1 MLRLPRFQMHTPATA
16 HEAAL
21 LLREH
26 RAAEEDAARI
36 GTPGI
41 TVMLVAGGTDLYP
54 NMKRR
59 QFTPSTL
66 ISLGKAVPR
75 TIHNGSLRPKGTVPV
90 GLTIGAGATLT
101 AVATDARVLSG
112 YRALAESAVAIST
125 PQLRNMGT
133 IGGNL
138 CLDTRC
144 NWYDQS
150 LFWRMAEGMCMKTDP
165 SVVCRVAP
173 SSPRCLAVASADT
186 VPALLALGAS
196 AFVVNAD
203 GERMVPL
210 AEMYRD
216 DGISHLTIGRGDIVT
231 HITLPPSDGWRST
244 YLKLRDRGSFDFP
257 ILGLAAAVRFEGGIV
272 REARIAM
279 TAVGSRPMLVDDAA
293 TAIIGT
299 RLEDDAI
306 GAAAA
311 AAHKLARPM
320 DNTSGTIAQRKK
332 TVPVFATRALAS
344 LREKQDN

>member
-1 MLRLPRFQMHTPATA
+1 MLRLPRFQLHTPATV
-16 HEAAL
+16 EDAAL

-26 RAAEEDAARI
+26 RAAEQDAGKT

-66 ISLGKAVPR
+66 IALGKALPR
-75 TIHNGSLRPKGTVPV
+75 GIHNGK

-101 AVATDARVLSG
+101 AVANDAHVVQG
-112 YRALAESAVAIST
+112 YRALAESAIAIST

-186 VPALLALGAS
+186 VPALLALGA
-196 AFVVNAD
+196 AVRIVNAG
-203 GERMVPL
+203 GERVVPL
-210 AEMYRD
+210 AELYRE
-216 DGISHLTIGRGDIVT
+216 DGISHLTIGRDDIVT
-231 HITLPPSDGWRST
+231 EVILPPPDGWRST

-257 ILGLAAAVRFEGGIV
+257 IVGLAAAVRMEGGVV
-272 REARIAM
+272 RDARLAM
-279 TAVGSRPMLVDDAA
+279 TAVGSRPMLVDTAA
-293 TAIIGT
+293 AALVGSH
-299 RLEDDAI
+299 LEDDVIA
-306 GAAAA
+306 AAAA
-311 AAHKLARPM
+311 AAHKIARPM

-332 TVPVFATRALAS
+332 TVPVFATRALGS
-344 LREKQDN
+344 LREELN

>member
-1 MLRLPRFQMHTPATA
+1 MLRLPRFQLHTPATV
-16 HEAAL
+16 EDAAL

-26 RAAEEDAARI
+26 RAAEQDAAKT

-66 ISLGKAVPR
+66 IALGRALPKA
-75 TIHNGSLRPKGTVPV
+75 IHNGK
-90 GLTIGAGATLT
+90 GLTIGAGATLS
-101 AVATDARVLSG
+101 AVASDARVRNG
-112 YRALAESAVAIST
+112 YRALAESALAIST

-196 AFVVNAD
+196 VRIVNAS
-203 GERMVPL
+203 GERVVPL
-210 AEMYRD
+210 ADLYRE
-216 DGISHLTIGRGDIVT
+216 DGISPLTIGRDDIVT
-231 HITLPPSDGWRST
+231 EVILPPADGWRST

-257 ILGLAAAVRFEGGIV
+257 ILGLAAAVRMDGGVV
-272 REARIAM
+272 REARLAM
-279 TAVGSRPMLVDDAA
+279 TAVGSRPMLVAA
-293 TAIIGT
+293 AAAALVGS

-306 GAAAA
+306 AAVAA
-311 AAHKLARPM
+311 AAHKIARPM

-344 LREKQDN
+344 LREN

>member
-1 MLRLPRFQMHTPATA
+1 MLRLPRFQLHTPATVGD
-16 HEAAL
+16 AAL

-26 RAAEEDAARI
+26 RAAEQDAAKT

-59 QFTPSTL
+59 QFTPTTL
-66 ISLGKAVPR
+66 ISLGKALPR
-75 TIHNGSLRPKGTVPV
+75 TILNGT

-101 AVATDARVLSG
+101 QVASDARVTEH
-112 YRALAESAVAIST
+112 YAALAQSAIAIST

-150 LFWRMAEGMCMKTDP
+150 LFWRTAEGMCMKTDP

-173 SSPRCLAVASADT
+173 SSPKCLAVASADT

-196 AFVVNAD
+196 ARVVNAG
-203 GERMVPL
+203 GERVVAL
-210 AEMYRD
+210 ADLYRE
-216 DGISHLTIGRGDIVT
+216 DGISYLTIGRDDIVT
-231 HITLPPSDGWRST
+231 ELILPRADGWRST

-257 ILGLAAAVRFEGGIV
+257 IVGLAAAVRMERGVV
-272 REARIAM
+272 REARVAM
-279 TAVGSRPMLVDDAA
+279 TAVASRPMLVDAA
-293 TAIIGT
+293 AAALVGT
-299 RLEDDAI
+299 KLEDDAI
-306 GAAAA
+306 AAAA
-311 AAHKLARPM
+311 AACSKIARPM

-344 LREKQDN
+344 LREN

>member
-1 MLRLPRFQMHTPATA
+1 MLRLPRFQLHTPATIA
-16 HEAAL
+16 DAAL

-26 RAAEEDAARI
+26 RAAEQDAAKT
-36 GTPGI
+36 GTPAI

-66 ISLGKAVPR
+66 IALGKALPK
-75 TIHNGSLRPKGTVPV
+75 TIHDGKGLR
-90 GLTIGAGATLT
+90 IGAGATLT
-101 AVATDARVLSG
+101 AVASDARVLSG
-112 YRALAESAVAIST
+112 YRALAESAIAIST

-196 AFVVNAD
+196 VRVVSAS
-203 GERMVPL
+203 GERVIAL
-210 AEMYRD
+210 ADMYRE
-216 DGISHLTIGRGDIVT
+216 DGISHLTIGRDDIVT
-231 HITLPPSDGWRST
+231 EVILPPADGWRST

-257 ILGLAAAVRFEGGIV
+257 IVGLAAAVRMDGGVV
-272 REARIAM
+272 REARLAM
-279 TAVGSRPMLVDDAA
+279 TAVGSRPLLVDAA
-293 TAIIGT
+293 AAVLIGS

-306 GAAAA
+306 AAAAA
-311 AAHKLARPM
+311 AAHKIARPM

-344 LREKQDN
+344 LRDN

>member
-1 MLRLPRFQMHTPATA
+1 MLRLPRFQLHSPATIDD
-16 HEAAL
+16 AAL

-26 RAAEEDAARI
+26 RAAEQDAAKT

-59 QFTPSTL
+59 QFTPATL
-66 ISLGKAVPR
+66 ISLGRALPR
-75 TIHNGSLRPKGTVPV
+75 EIRDGT
-90 GLTIGAGATLT
+90 GLVIGAGATLT
-101 AVATDARVLSG
+101 AVAGDARVLRG
-112 YRALAESAVAIST
+112 YRALAEGALAIST

-133 IGGNL
+133 LGGNL

-196 AFVVNAD
+196 VRVVNAA
-203 GERMVPL
+203 GERVIGL
-210 AEMYRD
+210 ADLYRE
-216 DGISHLTIGRGDIVT
+216 DGISHLTIGRDDIVT
-231 HITLPPSDGWRST
+231 EVILPPADGWRST
-244 YLKLRDRGSFDFP
+244 YLKARDRGSFDFP
-257 ILGLAAAVRFEGGIV
+257 VVGLAAAVRMDGGIV
-272 REARIAM
+272 REARVAM
-279 TAVGSRPMLVDDAA
+279 TAVGSRPMLVDAA
-293 TAIIGT
+293 STALVGS

-306 GAAAA
+306 AAVAD

-332 TVPVFATRALAS
+332 AVPVFATRALAS
-344 LREKQDN
+344 LRAN

>member
-1 MLRLPRFQMHTPATA
+1 MLRLPRFQLHTPATVQD
-16 HEAAL
+16 AAL

-26 RAAEEDAARI
+26 RAAEQDAAKT

-66 ISLGKAVPR
+66 ISLGKALPR
-75 TIHNGSLRPKGTVPV
+75 AIHNGR

-101 AVATDARVLSG
+101 AVATDARVLKS
-112 YRALAESAVAIST
+112 YAALAESAIAIST

-196 AFVVNAD
+196 VRIVNAD
-203 GERMVPL
+203 GERVVPL
-210 AEMYRD
+210 AEMYRE
-216 DGISHLTIGRGDIVT
+216 DGISHLTIGRDDIVT
-231 HITLPPSDGWRST
+231 EVILPPADGWRST
-244 YLKLRDRGSFDFP
+244 YLKLRDRASFDFP
-257 ILGLAAAVRFEGGIV
+257 IVGLAAAVRLEDGVV
-272 REARIAM
+272 REARLAL
-279 TAVGSRPMLVDDAA
+279 TAVASRPMLVAAAA
-293 TAIIGT
+293 TALVGSK
-299 RLEDDAI
+299 LEDEAI
-306 GAAAA
+306 AAAA
-311 AAHKLARPM
+311 DAAHKAARPM

-344 LREKQDN
+344 LRS

>member
-1 MLRLPRFQMHTPATA
+1 MLRLPRFQLLTPATV
-16 HEAAL
+16 EDAAI

-26 RAAEEDAARI
+26 RAAEQDAART

-66 ISLGKAVPR
+66 IALGRALPR
-75 TIHNGSLRPKGTVPV
+75 GIHNGK
-90 GLTIGAGATLT
+90 GLTIGAGATLA
-101 AVATDARVLSG
+101 AVASDARVLSG
-112 YRALAESAVAIST
+112 YRALAESAIAIST

-196 AFVVNAD
+196 VRVVSAE
-203 GERMVPL
+203 GERVIGL
-210 AEMYRD
+210 ANLYRE
-216 DGISHLTIGRGDIVT
+216 DGISHLTIGRDDIVT
-231 HITLPPSDGWRST
+231 EVMLPPADGWRST

-257 ILGLAAAVRFEGGIV
+257 IVGLAAAVRMDGGIV
-272 REARIAM
+272 REARLAM
-279 TAVGSRPMLVDDAA
+279 TAVGSRPLLVAA
-293 TAIIGT
+293 SAAALIGSK
-299 RLEDDAI
+299 LEDDAI
-306 GAAAA
+306 AAAA
-311 AAHKLARPM
+311 SAAHKIARPM

-344 LREKQDN
+344 LRDN

>member
-1 MLRLPRFQMHTPATA
+1 MLRLPRFQLHTPATV
-16 HEAAL
+16 HDAAL

-26 RAAEEDAARI
+26 RAAEQDAAKT

-41 TVMLVAGGTDLYP
+41 AVMLVAGGTDLFP

-59 QFTPSTL
+59 QFTPTTL
-66 ISLGKAVPR
+66 IALSKALPNA
-75 TIHNGSLRPKGTVPV
+75 IHNGKG
-90 GLTIGAGATLT
+90 LFIGAGATLT
-101 AVATDARVLSG
+101 AVANDARVRDG
-112 YRALAESAVAIST
+112 YRALAESAISIST

-196 AFVVNAD
+196 VRIVNAD
-203 GERMVPL
+203 GERVVAL
-210 AEMYRD
+210 ADLYRE
-216 DGISHLTIGRGDIVT
+216 DGISPMAMGRDDIVT
-231 HITLPPSDGWRST
+231 EILLPRADGWRST

-257 ILGLAAAVRFEGGIV
+257 IVGLAAAVRLEGGIV
-272 REARIAM
+272 REARVSM
-279 TAVGSRPMLVDDAA
+279 TAVGSRPMLVDASA
-293 TAIIGT
+293 TALVGSK
-299 RLEDDAI
+299 LEDDAI
-306 GAAAA
+306 VAAAD

-332 TVPVFATRALAS
+332 TVPVFATRALRS
-344 LREKQDN
+344 LRDN

>member
-1 MLRLPRFQMHTPATA
+1 MLRLPRFQLHQPATVA
-16 HEAAL
+16 DAAL

-26 RAAEEDAARI
+26 RAAEQDAAKT

-59 QFTPSTL
+59 QFTPATL
-66 ISLGKAVPR
+66 IALGKAVPGG
-75 TIHNGSLRPKGTVPV
+75 ISNGK

-101 AVATDARVLSG
+101 AVASDERVQKS
-112 YRALAESAVAIST
+112 YRALAESALSIST

-133 IGGNL
+133 LGGNL

-165 SVVCRVAP
+165 GVVCRVAP

-196 AFVVNAD
+196 VRVVNAD
-203 GERMVPL
+203 GERIVAL
-210 AEMYRD
+210 ADLYRE
-216 DGISHLTIGRGDIVT
+216 DGITYLTIGRDDIVT
-231 HITLPPSDGWRST
+231 EVLLPRLEGWRST

-257 ILGLAAAVRFEGGIV
+257 ILGLAAAVRLEGGIV
-272 REARIAM
+272 REARVAM
-279 TAVGSRPMLVDDAA
+279 TAVASRPMLVEDAA

-306 GAAAA
+306 AAAAA

-320 DNTSGTIAQRKK
+320 DNTSGTLAQRKRS
-332 TVPVFATRALAS
+332 VPVYATRALAA
-344 LREKQDN
+344 LRDS

>member
-1 MLRLPRFQMHTPATA
+1 MLRLPRFQLHTPATVQD
-16 HEAAL
+16 AAL

-26 RAAEEDAARI
+26 RAAEQDAAKT

-66 ISLGKAVPR
+66 ISLGKALQRDIVSAKGRSHRAGPDGA
-75 TIHNGSLRPKGTVPV
+75 IGLR
-90 GLTIGAGATLT
+90 IGAGATLT
-101 AVATDARVLSG
+101 AVATDARVRNG
-112 YRALAESAVAIST
+112 YAALAESATLIST

-165 SVVCRVAP
+165 TVVCRVAP

-196 AFVVNAD
+196 VRIVNAD
-203 GERMVPL
+203 GERVVPL

-216 DGISHLTIGRGDIVT
+216 DGISHLAIGRDDIVT
-231 HITLPPSDGWRST
+231 EVILPPAGGWRST

-257 ILGLAAAVRFEGGIV
+257 IVGLAAAVRMDGGIV
-272 REARIAM
+272 REARVAM
-279 TAVGSRPMLVDDAA
+279 TAVGSRPLLVDAAA
-293 TAIIGT
+293 TPLVGS

-306 GAAAA
+306 AAAAA
-311 AAHKLARPM
+311 AAHKVARPM

-332 TVPVFATRALAS
+332 TVPVFARRALTA
-344 LREKQDN
+344 LRN

>member
-1 MLRLPRFQMHTPATA
+1 MLRLPRFQLHTPATVA
-16 HEAAL
+16 DAAL

-26 RAAEEDAARI
+26 RAAEQDAAKT

-66 ISLGKAVPR
+66 IALGKALPR
-75 TIHNGSLRPKGTVPV
+75 GIHNGK

-101 AVATDARVLSG
+101 AVASDPRVLSG
-112 YRALAESAVAIST
+112 YRALAESAIAIST

-173 SSPRCLAVASADT
+173 SLAD
-186 VPALLALGAS
+186 
-196 AFVVNAD
+196 
-203 GERMVPL
+203 
-210 AEMYRD
+210 MYRE
-216 DGISHLTIGRGDIVT
+216 DGISHLTIGRDDIATEV
-231 HITLPPSDGWRST
+231 ILPPADGWRST

-257 ILGLAAAVRFEGGIV
+257 IVGLAAAVRMDAGIV
-272 REARIAM
+272 REARLAM
-279 TAVGSRPMLVDDAA
+279 TAVGSRPVLVDAA
-293 TAIIGT
+293 AKALIGS
-299 RLEDDAI
+299 RLE
-306 GAAAA
+306 AAAA
-311 AAHKLARPM
+311 AAHKIARPM

-332 TVPVFATRALAS
+332 TVPVFATRALAA
-344 LREKQDN
+344 LREELN

>member
-1 MLRLPRFQMHTPATA
+1 MLRLPRFQLHTPATVA
-16 HEAAL
+16 EAAL

-26 RAAEEDAARI
+26 RAAEQDAAKT

-59 QFTPSTL
+59 QFTPATL
-66 ISLGKAVPR
+66 IALGKAVPKG
-75 TIHNGSLRPKGTVPV
+75 IQNGA

-101 AVATDARVLSG
+101 AVASDARVLKG
-112 YRALAESAVAIST
+112 YRALAESALSIST

-133 IGGNL
+133 VGGNL

-165 SVVCRVAP
+165 TVVCRVAP

-196 AFVVNAD
+196 VRVANAG
-203 GERMVPL
+203 GERVVAL
-210 AEMYRD
+210 ADLYRE
-216 DGISHLTIGRGDIVT
+216 DGISYLTIGRDDIVT
-231 HITLPPSDGWRST
+231 EVLLPKLEGWRST

-257 ILGLAAAVRFEGGIV
+257 ILGLAAAVRMEGGIV
-272 REARIAM
+272 REARVAM

-293 TAIIGT
+293 TAIVGT

-306 GAAAA
+306 AAAAA

-320 DNTSGTIAQRKK
+320 DNTSGTLAQRKRS
-332 TVPVFATRALAS
+332 VPVYATRALAS
-344 LREKQDN
+344 LRDS

>member
-1 MLRLPRFQMHTPATA
+1 MLRLPRFQLHTPATV
-16 HEAAL
+16 EDAAL

-26 RAAEEDAARI
+26 RAAEQDAAKS

-66 ISLGKAVPR
+66 IALGRALPTAV
-75 TIHNGSLRPKGTVPV
+75 HNGK
-90 GLTIGAGATLT
+90 GLTIGAGATLA
-101 AVATDARVLSG
+101 AVATDARVRRD
-112 YRALAESAVAIST
+112 YRALAESTIAIST

-196 AFVVNAD
+196 VRVVNAQ
-203 GERMVPL
+203 GERVVPL
-210 AEMYRD
+210 ADMYRE
-216 DGISHLTIGRGDIVT
+216 DGISHLTIGRDDIVT
-231 HITLPPSDGWRST
+231 EVILPPADGWRSA

-257 ILGLAAAVRFEGGIV
+257 IVGLAAAVRVDGGIV
-272 REARIAM
+272 REARLAM
-279 TAVGSRPMLVDDAA
+279 TAVGSRPVLVDAA
-293 TAIIGT
+293 AVTLV
-299 RLEDDAI
+299 RLHLDEDAI
-306 GAAAA
+306 AAAAA
-311 AAHKLARPM
+311 AAHKIARPM

-344 LREKQDN
+344 LREELN

>member
-1 MLRLPRFQMHTPATA
+1 MLRLPRFQIHLPATV
-16 HEAAL
+16 EDAAL

-26 RAAEEDAARI
+26 RAAEQDAAKT

-66 ISLGKAVPR
+66 IALGKALPR
-75 TIHNGSLRPKGTVPV
+75 SIDNGT

-101 AVATDARVLSG
+101 MVATDTRVLGG
-112 YRALAESAVAIST
+112 YRALAESAIAIST

-196 AFVVNAD
+196 VRVVNAA
-203 GERMVPL
+203 GERVVAL
-210 AEMYRD
+210 ADMYRE
-216 DGISHLTIGRGDIVT
+216 DGISHLTIGRDDIVT
-231 HITLPPSDGWRST
+231 EVLLPKLDGWRST

-257 ILGLAAAVRFEGGIV
+257 IVGLAAAVRMDGGIV
-272 REARIAM
+272 REARLAM
-279 TAVGSRPMLVDDAA
+279 TAVGSRPILVAA
-293 TAIIGT
+293 AAAALVGSH
-299 RLEDDAI
+299 LEDEAI
-306 GAAAA
+306 AAAAA
-311 AAHKLARPM
+311 AAHKVARPM

-344 LREKQDN
+344 LRDN

>member
-1 MLRLPRFQMHTPATA
+1 MLRLPRFQLHTPATVDD
-16 HEAAL
+16 AAL

-26 RAAEEDAARI
+26 RAAEQDAAKT

-66 ISLGKAVPR
+66 IALGRALPK
-75 TIHNGSLRPKGTVPV
+75 TIHNGK

-101 AVATDARVLSG
+101 AVATDARVLRG

-173 SSPRCLAVASADT
+173 SSPRCLGSPARTPSRRSSRSGRPCAS
-186 VPALLALGAS
+186 
-196 AFVVNAD
+196 
-203 GERMVPL
+203 
-210 AEMYRD
+210 
-216 DGISHLTIGRGDIVT
+216 
-231 HITLPPSDGWRST
+231 
-244 YLKLRDRGSFDFP
+244 
-257 ILGLAAAVRFEGGIV
+257 
-272 REARIAM
+272 
-279 TAVGSRPMLVDDAA
+279 
-293 TAIIGT
+293 
-299 RLEDDAI
+299 
-306 GAAAA
+306 
-311 AAHKLARPM
+311 
-320 DNTSGTIAQRKK
+320 
-332 TVPVFATRALAS
+332 
-344 LREKQDN
+344 

>member
-1 MLRLPRFQMHTPATA
+1 MLRLPKFQLHTPATV
-16 HEAAL
+16 EDAAL

-26 RAAEEDAARI
+26 RAAEQDAAKT

-41 TVMLVAGGTDLYP
+41 MVMLVAGGTDLYP

-59 QFTPSTL
+59 QFTPQTL
-66 ISLGKAVPR
+66 IALGRALPKEVQ
-75 TIHNGSLRPKGTVPV
+75 NGKG
-90 GLTIGAGATLT
+90 LSIGAGATLT
-101 AVATDARVLSG
+101 AIASDKRVRER
-112 YRALAESAVAIST
+112 YRALADGALAIST

-133 IGGNL
+133 LGGNL

-150 LFWRMAEGMCMKTDP
+150 LFWRMAEGQCMKTDP

-196 AFVVNAD
+196 VRVVNAA
-203 GERMVPL
+203 GERVIAL
-210 AEMYRD
+210 ADMYRE
-216 DGISHLTIGRGDIVT
+216 DGISHLTIGRDDIVT
-231 HITLPPSDGWRST
+231 EVLLPQLDGWRST

-257 ILGLAAAVRFEGGIV
+257 IVGLAVALRLEGGVV
-272 REARIAM
+272 REARVAM

-293 TAIIGT
+293 SAVIGT

-306 GAAAA
+306 AAAAA

-320 DNTSGTIAQRKK
+320 DNTSGTIAQRKRS
-332 TVPVFATRALAS
+332 VPVYTTRALAL
-344 LREKQDN
+344 LRDN

>member
-1 MLRLPRFQMHTPATA
+1 MLRLPRFHLHQPATI
-16 HEAAL
+16 EDAAL

-26 RAAEEDAARI
+26 RAAEQDAAKT

-59 QFTPSTL
+59 QFTPATL
-66 ISLGKAVPR
+66 IAIGHALPR
-75 TIHNGSLRPKGTVPV
+75 AIHNGR

-101 AVATDARVLSG
+101 AVAADARVRTS
-112 YRALAESAVAIST
+112 YRALAHGALAIST

-165 SVVCRVAP
+165 TVVCRVAP

-196 AFVVNAD
+196 VRVVNAA
-203 GERMVPL
+203 GERTIAL
-210 AEMYRD
+210 ADMYRE
-216 DGISHLTIGRGDIVT
+216 DGISHLTIGRDDIVT
-231 HITLPPSDGWRST
+231 DVLLPPSDGWRST
-244 YLKLRDRGSFDFP
+244 YLKLRDRSSFDFP
-257 ILGLAAAVRFEGGIV
+257 IAGIAAAVRMDGGV
-272 REARIAM
+272 VAEARVAM
-279 TAVGSRPMLVDDAA
+279 TAVGSRPLLVDAAA
-293 TAIIGT
+293 TALIGSK
-299 RLEDDAI
+299 LEDDAI
-306 GAAAA
+306 AAAAA
-311 AAHKLARPM
+311 AAHKIARPM

-332 TVPVFATRALAS
+332 SVPVLAVRAITS
-344 LREKQDN
+344 LRQS

>member
-1 MLRLPRFQMHTPATA
+1 MLRLPRFRLLTPATIA
-16 HEAAL
+16 DAAL

-26 RAAEEDAARI
+26 RAAEQDATRT

-59 QFTPSTL
+59 QFTPNTL
-66 ISLGKAVPR
+66 IALGKALPKA
-75 TIHNGSLRPKGTVPV
+75 IHNGK

-101 AVATDARVLSG
+101 AVASDPRVLSG
-112 YRALAESAVAIST
+112 YRALAESAIAIST

-196 AFVVNAD
+196 VRVVSSS
-203 GERMVPL
+203 GERVIAL
-210 AEMYRD
+210 ADLYRE
-216 DGISHLTIGRGDIVT
+216 DGISHLTIGRDDIVT
-231 HITLPPSDGWRST
+231 EVILPPADGWRST

-257 ILGLAAAVRFEGGIV
+257 IVGLAAAVRMDGGVV
-272 REARIAM
+272 REARLAM
-279 TAVGSRPMLVDDAA
+279 TAVGSRPLLVDAA
-293 TAIIGT
+293 AAAVIGS

-306 GAAAA
+306 AAAAA
-311 AAHKLARPM
+311 AAHKIARPM
-320 DNTSGTIAQRKK
+320 DNTSGTIVQRKK

-344 LREKQDN
+344 LRDN

>member
-1 MLRLPRFQMHTPATA
+1 MLRLPRFQLRTPATV
-16 HEAAL
+16 EDAAL
-21 LLREH
+21 LLREY
-26 RAAEEDAARI
+26 RAAEQDAAKT

-59 QFTPSTL
+59 QFTPTTL
-66 ISLGKAVPR
+66 IALGKALPR
-75 TIHNGSLRPKGTVPV
+75 GIHDSGRRRGGPLAL
-90 GLTIGAGATLT
+90 GLPSGAGATLA
-101 AVATDARVLSG
+101 AVASDTRVLGG
-112 YRALAESAVAIST
+112 YRALAESAIAIST

-196 AFVVNAD
+196 VRVVNPE
-203 GERMVPL
+203 GERVIAL
-210 AEMYRD
+210 AEMYRE
-216 DGISHLTIGRGDIVT
+216 DGISHLTIGRDDIVT
-231 HITLPPSDGWRST
+231 EVMLPATDGWRST

-257 ILGLAAAVRFEGGIV
+257 IVGLAAAVRLDGGIV
-272 REARIAM
+272 REARLAM
-279 TAVGSRPMLVDDAA
+279 TAVGSRPMLVD
-293 TAIIGT
+293 
-299 RLEDDAI
+299 
-306 GAAAA
+306 AAAA
-311 AAHKLARPM
+311 ALVGSRLEDGAIAAAADAAYTVARPM

-344 LREKQDN
+344 LRDN

>member
-1 MLRLPRFQMHTPATA
+1 MLRLPKFQLHTPATV
-16 HEAAL
+16 EDAAL

-26 RAAEEDAARI
+26 RAAEQDAAKT

-59 QFTPSTL
+59 QFTPQTL
-66 ISLGKAVPR
+66 IALGRALPKEVQ
-75 TIHNGSLRPKGTVPV
+75 NGKG
-90 GLTIGAGATLT
+90 LSIGAGATLT
-101 AVATDARVLSG
+101 AVASDKRVRER
-112 YRALAESAVAIST
+112 YRALADGALAIST

-133 IGGNL
+133 LGGNL

-150 LFWRMAEGMCMKTDP
+150 LFWRMAEGQCMKTDP

-196 AFVVNAD
+196 VRVVNAA
-203 GERMVPL
+203 GERVIAL
-210 AEMYRD
+210 ADMYRE
-216 DGISHLTIGRGDIVT
+216 DGISHLTIGRDDIVT
-231 HITLPPSDGWRST
+231 EVLLPQLDGWRST

-257 ILGLAAAVRFEGGIV
+257 IVGLAVALRLEGGVV
-272 REARIAM
+272 REARVAM

-293 TAIIGT
+293 SAVIGT

-306 GAAAA
+306 AAAAA

-320 DNTSGTIAQRKK
+320 DNTSGTIAQRKRS
-332 TVPVFATRALAS
+332 VPVYATRALAS
-344 LREKQDN
+344 LRDN

>member
-1 MLRLPRFQMHTPATA
+1 MLRLPRFQLHTPATVID
-16 HEAAL
+16 AAL
-21 LLREH
+21 LLREY
-26 RAAEEDAARI
+26 RAAEQDVAKT

-59 QFTPSTL
+59 QFTPRTL
-66 ISLGKAVPR
+66 ISLSTALPR
-75 TIHNGSLRPKGTVPV
+75 GIHNGT

-101 AVATDARVLSG
+101 AVATDTRVLEG
-112 YRALAESAVAIST
+112 YRALAESAIAIST

-196 AFVVNAD
+196 VRVVNAS
-203 GERMVPL
+203 GERVIAL
-210 AEMYRD
+210 ADMYRE
-216 DGISHLTIGRGDIVT
+216 DGINTLTIGRDDIVT
-231 HITLPPSDGWRST
+231 EVILPPADGWRST

-257 ILGLAAAVRFEGGIV
+257 ILGLAAAVRIEGGVV
-272 REARIAM
+272 REARLAM
-279 TAVGSRPMLVDDAA
+279 TAVGSRPMLVDAA
-293 TAIIGT
+293 AAALVGS

-306 GAAAA
+306 VAAAD
-311 AAHKLARPM
+311 AAHKIARPM
-320 DNTSGTIAQRKK
+320 DNTSGTIVQRKK
-332 TVPVFATRALAS
+332 TVPVFARRALAS
-344 LREKQDN
+344 LRDN

>member
-1 MLRLPRFQMHTPATA
+1 MLRLPRFQLHTPATV
-16 HEAAL
+16 HDAAL
-21 LLREH
+21 LLQEH
-26 RAAEEDAARI
+26 RAAEQDAAKT

-41 TVMLVAGGTDLYP
+41 AVMLVAGGTDLFP

-59 QFTPSTL
+59 QFTPTTL
-66 ISLGKAVPR
+66 IALGKALPR
-75 TIHNGSLRPKGTVPV
+75 TISIGTGV
-90 GLTIGAGATLT
+90 TIGAGATLT
-101 AVATDARVLSG
+101 MVAKDPRIAEG
-112 YRALAESAVAIST
+112 HHALAEAAISIST

-150 LFWRMAEGMCMKTDP
+150 LFWRMAEGNCMKTDP

-196 AFVVNAD
+196 VRTVSAGGTHVLALAD
-203 GERMVPL
+203 L
-210 AEMYRD
+210 YRE
-216 DGISHLTIGRGDIVT
+216 DGIAHLTIGRDEIVT
-231 HITLPPSDGWRST
+231 EILLPAADGWRST

-257 ILGLAAAVRFEGGIV
+257 IVGLAAAVRLERGIV
-272 REARIAM
+272 REARVAM
-279 TAVGSRPMLVDDAA
+279 TAVGSRPMLVDAAA
-293 TAIIGT
+293 TALVGSK
-299 RLEDDAI
+299 LEDDAI
-306 GAAAA
+306 AAAAA

-344 LREKQDN
+344 LRDN

>member
-1 MLRLPRFQMHTPATA
+1 MLRLPKFQLHTPATV
-16 HEAAL
+16 EDAAL

-26 RAAEEDAARI
+26 RAAEQDAAKT

-59 QFTPSTL
+59 QFTPQTL
-66 ISLGKAVPR
+66 IALGRALPKEVQ
-75 TIHNGSLRPKGTVPV
+75 NGKG
-90 GLTIGAGATLT
+90 LSIGAGATLT
-101 AVATDARVLSG
+101 AIASDKRVRER
-112 YRALAESAVAIST
+112 YRALADGALAIST

-133 IGGNL
+133 LGGNL

-150 LFWRMAEGMCMKTDP
+150 LFWRMAEGQCMKTDP

-196 AFVVNAD
+196 VRVVNAA
-203 GERMVPL
+203 GERVIAL
-210 AEMYRD
+210 ADMYRE
-216 DGISHLTIGRGDIVT
+216 DGISHLTIGRDDIVT
-231 HITLPPSDGWRST
+231 EVLLPQLDGWRST

-257 ILGLAAAVRFEGGIV
+257 IVGLAVALRLEGGVV
-272 REARIAM
+272 REARVAM

-293 TAIIGT
+293 SAVIGT

-306 GAAAA
+306 AAAAA

-320 DNTSGTIAQRKK
+320 DNTSGTIAQRKRS
-332 TVPVFATRALAS
+332 VPVYTTRALAL
-344 LREKQDN
+344 LRDN